1 MSFERGKQAFREGI
15 PCKFYR
21 DTEFFQSLMKLE
33 SSEAMHEANAWLIGW
48 ISESYQEVIH
58 GY

>member
-15 PCKFYR
+15 PCQFYR
-21 DTEFFQSLMKLE
+21 DTEFFHSIIQLE
-33 SSEAMHEANAWLIGW
+33 SIKSSHEANAWMIGW
-48 ISESYQEVIH
+48 ISESYQY

>member
-15 PCKFYR
+15 PCQFYR
-21 DTEFFQSLMKLE
+21 DIEFFQSLMQLE
-33 SSEAMHEANAWLIGW
+33 SIKSSHEANAWMIGW
-48 ISESYQEVIH
+48 ISESYQEVNY